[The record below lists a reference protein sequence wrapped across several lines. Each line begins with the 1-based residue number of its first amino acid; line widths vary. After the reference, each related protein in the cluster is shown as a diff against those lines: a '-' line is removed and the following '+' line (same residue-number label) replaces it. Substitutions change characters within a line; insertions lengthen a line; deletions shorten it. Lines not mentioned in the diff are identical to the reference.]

1 MRGEVVETA
10 KIAEPL
16 TGDKLYQQRARQA
29 LPLLIRQAQAEEPIT
44 YENLAS
50 ELQMPNPRNLNYVL
64 GSIGKTLNNLAEA
77 WAEGV
82 PPLQCLVVNKGS
94 GFPGEGISWFI
105 RDLADYNKLSRRQRR
120 QVIDTELTK
129 IYGYKKW
136 HKVLK
141 EFGLKPAQQDFSVFN
156 KKASAGGRGGG
167 ESKEHLELKKYVSA
181 HPQSIGLPFN
191 ISPGDIE
198 HNLPSG
204 DTLDV
209 FFENKKEHIGVEVKS
224 VCSDVADLTRGLYQ
238 CIKYQAVLEARLAAT
253 GKPQNVR
260 TILVLGG
267 HLPSELFPLK
277 NILGV
282 EVVENIN
289 KIIG

>member
-1 MRGEVVETA
+1 MDTA
-10 KIAEPL
+10 QIAEPL

-29 LPLLIRQAQAEEPIT
+29 LPFLIRQAQAEEPIT

-50 ELQMPNPRNLNYVL
+50 ELKMPNPRNLNYVL
-64 GSIGKTLNNLAEA
+64 GSIGKALNNLSDLWGED
-77 WAEGV
+77 V

-94 GFPGEGISWFI
+94 GLPGEGISWFI

-129 IYGYKKW
+129 IYGYTKW
-136 HKVLK
+136 SKVLK
-141 EFGLKPAQQDFSVFN
+141 KFGLKAAQQDFTSFN
-156 KKASAGGRGGG
+156 KKASVGGRGGG
-167 ESKEHLELKKYVSA
+167 ESKEHQELKKYVST
-181 HPQSIGLPFN
+181 HPHSIGLPAN
-191 ISPGDIE
+191 IFPGDIE

-204 DTLDV
+204 DTIDV

-224 VCSDVADLTRGLYQ
+224 AYSDIGDVTRGLYQ

-260 TILVLGG
+260 TMLVLGG
-267 HLPSELFPLK
+267 PLPMELFPLR

-282 EVVENIN
+282 EVVENIKE
-289 KIIG
+289 KIG